1 MIDHSWTSAL
11 SLTLL
16 HTLWQAMFITTL
28 AWLVNRLLRDARHRY
43 AVSVSALM
51 LILIS
56 SLSTLILYI
65 GESQTVAYSLR
76 NAIPSYDATTTQRSI
91 YAIVGT
97 FVHQHQTWIALAY
110 AVGVALFSARL
121 IVSAGYLKFVRRQA
135 VRLESWQGKLDELVK
150 QWHVK
155 KLVTVAE
162 SLYVRTPVVA
172 GYLKPMIL
180 LPAGLISGFTSEQ
193 IELILLHELAHI
205 RRHDYLINALQVFAE
220 TILFFNPLVW
230 MISANIRHEREQ
242 CCDDLVMNQGYSASL
257 YARTLLQI
265 AESQVHSPSAL
276 ALAITG
282 NKNELLNRIKRMM
295 EHNSKTATRAK
306 FLPIALIVLGLVFAS
321 WLSIDKNENR
331 GDESTSAADT
341 IPADTT
347 IEKESSASYSKRTI
361 IRYDEEG
368 EPHEETVEEFS
379 GDEDMREALENQMN
393 LSVPDAPDFPN
404 FPNFPDAPE
413 WPDMTGMQPLLF
425 NFHLDSMHDG
435 SWGNFTNEFRENL
448 SEQMS
453 QFRQLQSRQLDEQM
467 QRMEKELSRMERAL
481 DEMPLITEEQM
492 QRMQADING
501 KMQRIPN
508 DFMEENYW

>member
-1 MIDHSWTSAL
+1 
-11 SLTLL
+11 
-16 HTLWQAMFITTL
+16 
-28 AWLVNRLLRDARHRY
+28 
-43 AVSVSALM
+43 
-51 LILIS
+51 
-56 SLSTLILYI
+56 
-65 GESQTVAYSLR
+65 
-76 NAIPSYDATTTQRSI
+76 
-91 YAIVGT
+91 
-97 FVHQHQTWIALAY
+97 
-110 AVGVALFSARL
+110 
-121 IVSAGYLKFVRRQA
+121 
-135 VRLESWQGKLDELVK
+135 
-150 QWHVK
+150 
-155 KLVTVAE
+155 
-162 SLYVRTPVVA
+162 
-172 GYLKPMIL
+172 
-180 LPAGLISGFTSEQ
+180 
-193 IELILLHELAHI
+193 
-205 RRHDYLINALQVFAE
+205 
-220 TILFFNPLVW
+220 
-230 MISANIRHEREQ
+230 
-242 CCDDLVMNQGYSASL
+242 
-257 YARTLLQI
+257 
-265 AESQVHSPSAL
+265 
-276 ALAITG
+276 
-282 NKNELLNRIKRMM
+282 MM

-508 DFMEENYW
+508 DFMEENYWEGIGEMIERQMRNFETNFKRFEDGVLRKQLEKDGYLKKGESIDEFIFDDNGSIKINGRSIREKDLLKYQELRSQFLRDKTFLGKPE

>member
-205 RRHDYLINALQVFAE
+205 RRHDYLIHALQVFAE

-282 NKNELLNRIKRMM
+282 NK
-295 EHNSKTATRAK
+295 
-306 FLPIALIVLGLVFAS
+306 
-321 WLSIDKNENR
+321 
-331 GDESTSAADT
+331 
-341 IPADTT
+341 
-347 IEKESSASYSKRTI
+347 
-361 IRYDEEG
+361 
-368 EPHEETVEEFS
+368 
-379 GDEDMREALENQMN
+379 MN
-393 LSVPDAPDFPN
+393 C
-404 FPNFPDAPE
+404 
-413 WPDMTGMQPLLF
+413 
-425 NFHLDSMHDG
+425 
-435 SWGNFTNEFRENL
+435 
-448 SEQMS
+448 
-453 QFRQLQSRQLDEQM
+453 
-467 QRMEKELSRMERAL
+467 
-481 DEMPLITEEQM
+481 
-492 QRMQADING
+492 
-501 KMQRIPN
+501 
-508 DFMEENYW
+508 